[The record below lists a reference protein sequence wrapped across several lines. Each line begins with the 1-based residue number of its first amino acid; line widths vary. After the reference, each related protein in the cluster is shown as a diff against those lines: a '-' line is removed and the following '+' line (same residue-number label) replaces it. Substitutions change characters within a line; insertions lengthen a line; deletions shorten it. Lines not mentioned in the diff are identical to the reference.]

1 MQEVELEEV
10 YMSSSHQGL
19 SSTNFDREEHPQST
33 DHIAMASTQIDVGR
47 SEARSTSTK
56 SMDSK
61 TSKVAAPVEVQV
73 AAPVEASVEVP
84 VEASVEASVE
94 DVANDSS
101 AVPVSVDAE
110 EDYDLSLSAVSSVP
124 PESAAQVEISDE
136 ISDAP
141 TSSTNITRDVTFE
154 VEEGE
159 LDAALAAALSSVDS
173 ALDIAIVDSEA
184 PAGAPLP
191 MPPVGDEDEDVSEI
205 SLQPSPASAPI
216 DEDFLREQSHIEIDF
231 DDEEDDDETN
241 SPGAVLS
248 GAPRELEAEPA
259 TQNPE
264 GMPPING
271 GEAARES

>member
-1 MQEVELEEV
+1 
-10 YMSSSHQGL
+10 
-19 SSTNFDREEHPQST
+19 
-33 DHIAMASTQIDVGR
+33 
-47 SEARSTSTK
+47 
-56 SMDSK
+56 MDSK

-73 AAPVEASVEVP
+73 AAPVEVP

-94 DVANDSS
+94 EVANDSS

-173 ALDIAIVDSEA
+173 A
-184 PAGAPLP
+184 
-191 MPPVGDEDEDVSEI
+191 
-205 SLQPSPASAPI
+205 
-216 DEDFLREQSHIEIDF
+216 
-231 DDEEDDDETN
+231 
-241 SPGAVLS
+241 
-248 GAPRELEAEPA
+248 
-259 TQNPE
+259 
-264 GMPPING
+264 
-271 GEAARES
+271 